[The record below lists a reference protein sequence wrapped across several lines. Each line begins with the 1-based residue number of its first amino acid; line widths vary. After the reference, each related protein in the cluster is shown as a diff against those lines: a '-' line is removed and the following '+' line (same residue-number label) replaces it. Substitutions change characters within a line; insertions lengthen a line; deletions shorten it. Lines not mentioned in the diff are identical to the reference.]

1 MSSVRIDR
9 NRVVQLFGADVPRHD
24 PESGRNFTYCR
35 GGALRFGK
43 LTMQDADLEI
53 IDQSPKDP
61 FDFYLDRYRDQL
73 VAGYSK
79 TTPNFG
85 LKVFMPDFH
94 RLRGFASSVAPRP
107 GHAS

>member
-1 MSSVRIDR
+1 MSSVRIDG

-24 PESGRNFTYCR
+24 PESGRNFMYYR

-43 LTMQDADLEI
+43 LTLQDADLEI

-94 RLRGFASSVAPRP
+94 RLEGFASSVVPRP